1 MIYLL
6 ALVAGGLA
14 EYWSEKWTIRW
25 NTAVQAR
32 SYPLGRNNM
41 QRHVRRVILLG
52 WGLLALG
59 AVDVA
64 SIFGGAG
71 LFVSV
76 YLGSMLGSAI
86 ATHRELWRKWHKKVQ
101 SLQDDDEET

>member
-1 MIYLL
+1 MDDPLEHGGPGQKL
-6 ALVAGGLA
+6 PAGA
-14 EYWSEKWTIRW
+14 DQH
-25 NTAVQAR
+25 AA
-32 SYPLGRNNM
+32 PCPAADPA
-41 QRHVRRVILLG
+41 G
-52 WGLLALG
+52 WVLLALG

-71 LFVSV
+71 LFVAG

-86 ATHRELWRKWHKKVQ
+86 ATHRGLWRKWHKKVQ